1 MSSCTLNCQSGR
13 TARGLHFAADDS
25 RADAATGPWTAALHE
40 HARKEEQNTMDVVH
54 EVDRERILA
63 DDELALLAH
72 GIVQDLQAARRDLR
86 HVSLDEVKRRI
97 ARAGRQLRDS
107 VD

>member
-1 MSSCTLNCQSGR
+1 
-13 TARGLHFAADDS
+13 
-25 RADAATGPWTAALHE
+25 
-40 HARKEEQNTMDVVH
+40 MDVVH